1 MATLTADMKTF
12 IENNLA
18 WITTVDKDGNLDL
31 GPKMSMFVL
40 DDNHLAYHERTA
52 GQHYRNLQDG
62 SPLVVAVA
70 NLAEKKG
77 YRFRGTVTLHT
88 ATTSMTLRSR
98 SPRRR
103 APRSPP
109 PSRCLRSPRSR
120 TCPPAPPQAR
130 PSTRTDRRQVP
141 VVGETDD
148 RHVTRKAR
156 FGRCMPEP
164 RLSGLSIPAFVQR
177 CRLRP
182 AAERRRRAG
191 DGLMSADAVTM
202 PPLRDEEPHAPHL
215 ARQ

>member
-88 ATTSMTLRSR
+88 DDDIYDAQVKVAEEKGTKKPAAIPVLEITEFQDLSS
-98 SPRRR
+98 
-103 APRSPP
+103 
-109 PSRCLRSPRSR
+109 
-120 TCPPAPPQAR
+120 APPQAR

-202 PPLRDEEPHAPHL
+202 PPLRDEESHAPHL

>member
-88 ATTSMTLRSR
+88 
-98 SPRRR
+98 
-103 APRSPP
+103 
-109 PSRCLRSPRSR
+109 
-120 TCPPAPPQAR
+120 
-130 PSTRTDRRQVP
+130 
-141 VVGETDD
+141 DD
-148 RHVTRKAR
+148 DIYDAQ
-156 FGRCMPEP
+156 GRYMPEP

-177 CRLRP
+177 WRLRP

>member
-1 MATLTADMKTF
+1 
-12 IENNLA
+12 
-18 WITTVDKDGNLDL
+18 
-31 GPKMSMFVL
+31 MFVL

-88 ATTSMTLRSR
+88 DDDIYDAQVKVAEEKGTKKPAAIPVLEITEIQG
-98 SPRRR
+98 
-103 APRSPP
+103 
-109 PSRCLRSPRSR
+109 

-177 CRLRP
+177 CRLRYGSGT
-182 AAERRRRAG
+182 ATEAG

>member
-88 ATTSMTLRSR
+88 DDDIYDAQVKV
-98 SPRRR
+98 
-103 APRSPP
+103 AE
-109 PSRCLRSPRSR
+109 
-120 TCPPAPPQAR
+120 AR
-130 PSTRTDRRQVP
+130 L
-141 VVGETDD
+141 
-148 RHVTRKAR
+148 
-156 FGRCMPEP
+156 GRCMPEP
-164 RLSGLSIPAFVQR
+164 PLFLSFDTGFRATLSAAAGSGTATARCQR
-177 CRLRP
+177 MR
-182 AAERRRRAG
+182 
-191 DGLMSADAVTM
+191 
-202 PPLRDEEPHAPHL
+202 
-215 ARQ
+215 